1 MEIVE
6 LVIDSLSD
14 PLIGGTTVVVL
25 GTLLIIRKIKSK
37 KPQRFTLDNSMD
49 EVTLSGKEFELSRVI
64 DDTTNNGGYSQ
75 TITPNTF
82 SEDPTNNFSSISN
95 QPKSIW
101 DNKENFHQQTSSL
114 ASTMIVNN
122 ATNKENIK
130 HSTESKNFI
139 NSAIHADYL
148 DDPENALIHL
158 NEAFEIENNPKEK
171 LRIKII
177 ISDYKKTISED
188 NFVSGSLIKVVE
200 KLPTFIKD
208 SSVQDVEPL
217 ADVENIEELKVKE
230 LTVKELKVNEKNSKE
245 NNNKDK
251 DIIQQLSTPSLSSLL
266 TRSTNDVSFNHT
278 VLDIEQLSTP
288 SQEIPSHLLK
298 EKSKHYETNF
308 DELIELTTQDEPITN
323 KQSSQAPNNNSFNVV
338 DDSWIDLPSDDIPVL
353 EVIIEKSSVNHVVQ
367 PEVSTASSSTAQE
380 DFPWLQQINS
390 NFDDNI
396 HLNTKDTIIIE
407 DIVFSEQSSQES
419 VSELEQFSVESSSA
433 QEDFPWLQEIHS
445 DNNIDLNTEDTIAV
459 EDTNFSKQSS
469 QEPASNLDQFLIDLR
484 DEAEAQDRGLETDN
498 NQVDGLLAQF
508 NISPIEEDHSL
519 QLEDLKPLKILPK
532 TEKSIDLSTH
542 STTNMHVLAQTMT
555 EIYDDINPT
564 HATFPVWVNWMLEV
578 SDKQQMKRSVIDLH
592 QKWGT
597 KNALEELTQ
606 YLNKEADKDSNGK
619 EHTWAVLSVFPVEE

>member
-82 SEDPTNNFSSISN
+82 SEDPTNNPTNNFSSISN

-367 PEVSTASSSTAQE
+367 PEVSTASSS
-380 DFPWLQQINS
+380 
-390 NFDDNI
+390 
-396 HLNTKDTIIIE
+396 
-407 DIVFSEQSSQES
+407 
-419 VSELEQFSVESSSA
+419 SA